1 MAWYRS
7 DWDSFPRKQ
16 TVGERLAS
24 AQAEAARLEKKGRK
38 LSPVI
43 IAGNAIA
50 NTFWGKAWCKHLE
63 TWSDYETRLPRGRS
77 YARNGSVIDLQLT
90 PGVVTALVS
99 GSSVYDVKIEMEPLA
114 LPRWKSLVAQC
125 TGKIESVIELL
136 SGQLSD
142 AVMERL
148 CDPQTGLFPASGQLE
163 MSCSCP
169 DSASLCKHLAAVL
182 YGVGSRLDREPEL
195 LFVLRGVDKF
205 DLIGQAAA
213 GAIAQPTAA
222 KDELPRDLLAEIF
235 GIELAVGEEDHAP
248 PKRASKP
255 VKKKK
260 KPRRRSST
268 R

>member
-16 TVGERLAS
+16 TVGQRQAS

-43 IAGNAIA
+43 IEGHALA

-77 YARNGSVIDLQLT
+77 YARNGSVIDLQIAT
-90 PGVVTALVS
+90 GAVTALVS
-99 GSSVYDVKIEMEPLA
+99 GSSVYTVSIDMEPLA
-114 LPRWKSLVAQC
+114 VPRWKSLVAQC

-148 CDPQTGLFPASGQLE
+148 CEPTTGLFPSSRQIQ

-169 DSASLCKHLAAVL
+169 DSAALCKHLAAVL
-182 YGVGSRLDREPEL
+182 YGVGSRLDHQPEL
-195 LFVLRGVDKF
+195 LFVLRGVDQF

-213 GAIAQPTAA
+213 GSIAASSAP
-222 KDELPRDLLAEIF
+222 DELPRDQLSEIF
-235 GIELAVGEEDHAP
+235 GIELAVSDEEP
-248 PKRASKP
+248 PPVKRRSQAT
-255 VKKKK
+255 KKKK
-260 KPRRRSST
+260 KR
-268 R
+268 

>member
-16 TVGERLAS
+16 TVGER
-24 AQAEAARLEKKGRK
+24 QANARADAARLQKKGRK
-38 LSPVI
+38 LSPVVI
-43 IAGNAIA
+43 EGNAIA

-77 YARNGSVIDLQLT
+77 YARNGSVIDLQLA

-99 GSSVYDVKIEMEPLA
+99 GSSVYEVNIDMQPLELA
-114 LPRWKSLVAQC
+114 RWKSLVTQC
-125 TGKIESVIELL
+125 TGKIESVVELL

-148 CDPQTGLFPASGQLE
+148 CEPKTGLFPSASQLE

-195 LFVLRGVDKF
+195 LFVLRGVDQF

-213 GAIAQPTAA
+213 GAIARPTSA
-222 KDELPRDLLAEIF
+222 KDELPRDQLADIF
-235 GIELAVGEEDHAP
+235 GIELAVEGGDLTPE
-248 PKRASKP
+248 KRPSKR
-255 VKKKK
+255 VKKKPVRK
-260 KPRRRSST
+260 TRR
-268 R
+268 